1 MILAIIAGYL
11 VGALV
16 AFFTA
21 QLVLGAI
28 AKRAGA
34 SAEQRRSIHIVGG
47 LFGAMSLAP
56 SIFMGMMIGG
66 GGLAGHYAGSI
77 ARALGWGG
85 VGTLPVLSLALAIIM
100 TLTVTAVAAAGGV
113 LGLVGARALARHDL
127 PPPRMSR

>member
-16 AFFTA
+16 AFVTA
-21 QLVLGAI
+21 RLVLGAI
-28 AKRAGA
+28 ATRAGA
-34 SAEQRRSIHIVGG
+34 STEQRRSIHIVGG

-77 ARALGWGG
+77 ARALGLGAA
-85 VGTLPVLSLALAIIM
+85 GTLPVLSLGLAVVMI
-100 TLTVTAVAAAGGV
+100 LTVTVVAAAGGV
-113 LGLVGARALARHDL
+113 LGLVGARALARQDL
-127 PPPRMSR
+127 MPPRMSR